1 MPLNTYIEKFI
12 FNPRNKKNKQMIYT
26 LNLEK
31 IQEINLKK
39 YLIEFFFLNRVRNSK
54 ANCPK
59 ILKGDPPI
67 GGF

>member
-1 MPLNTYIEKFI
+1 
-12 FNPRNKKNKQMIYT
+12 MIYT

-39 YLIEFFFLNRVRNSK
+39 YIIEFILFFLNRVRNSK